1 MPQLV
6 KKRRSGWA
14 VLATGALVASILAV
28 GAGPVSGQQPI
39 SRDATP
45 NNNPDWGADWSAC
58 VGAAG
63 SHDNNF
69 PDVSE
74 GNVHADDIDCIAYY
88 GVTLGMNDGTY
99 APDANVTAF
108 EMELF
113 VQRAADLM
121 DADGE
126 KVLSGVT
133 LSDHVT
139 RLEMAQLMF
148 GLVNDIDDGVRY
160 HPTNN
165 DIEFR
170 DTAGK
175 WHVVDDYFADA
186 RAQVPTAESQL
197 IGAAYELG
205 ITRGTRG
212 DGTRIST
219 ADSTFEPFANVTRA
233 QMASFIARTL
243 DHSNLRPEGL
253 AVQRNLKG
261 DTLISLRDGDFMP
274 IENEPIDVFSA
285 LYPDEAF
292 DPDDG
297 ECELLFVKDETPSHD
312 VCQIDIGDQLT
323 DDEGNVEF
331 ELVTDRDPITVP
343 CTSAATGTY
352 TFTTAQGSGDT
363 TFWAWTGRQGDE
375 FNEDTVA
382 AELEDVARPV
392 GRAGPDYARVSGGL
406 PTGDELAKM
415 GETVTFTVQ
424 LYSETGVRDG
434 ARLVDDKAV
443 GPDRT
448 NNVYLLQIE
457 RYHLTRVASAAGTDG
472 TFGTAD
478 DVMTDSD
485 WGDAADLD
493 LDTPRTKTGSA
504 SSGAGGLFADL
515 PGDWNFGR
523 VSAAGGASALSSPE
537 LIAQAHQ
544 NARIGAAYYT
554 PRTPNVDGKFDIVLT
569 NPDLYAA
576 VNNTDVGVRFTLRP
590 FRPGNDLLDAN
601 PLTDIVES
609 ESTHVVEHDAT
620 LKTRYGT
627 DVVTGVV
634 IFSDDPSDPHS
645 AAGASESYRIISGSR
660 TPNTVTVKVVDQ
672 YGDPLSNV
680 DVTVNSNLDVIDR
693 AATTPADGVLYP
705 EQVDITVQASENADR
720 DANAGENTLTNPRT
734 RFVSLLNANDI
745 ADGSG
750 TTVRTTRTVAL
761 RVQNDNETTA
771 AQIAEDD
778 VIGTF
783 KTRRNGTYRIG
794 YAYTAST
801 EAQTETITPQSAQV
815 VEVAITKTTTG
826 SGTTDDPFVHTLAE
840 NTAAVAFDA
849 TTGRITAGSGSRV
862 VTPAEL
868 GSPVLVYWTDI
879 GTSGQ
884 SDDTEA
890 NLGGDPEFV
899 PVYVTDVGRRTI
911 VANEQRLNGSG
922 DTDNPMAY
930 IYDEDDVF
938 IIENIGASFEMF
950 EEALGLRDNPDG
962 CHVET
967 VSWENYTFYRDPD
980 RYGARPGRVDR
991 TIWEITLS

>member
-1 MPQLV
+1 M
-6 KKRRSGWA
+6 
-14 VLATGALVASILAV
+14 LATGALVASILAV

-39 SRDATP
+39 SRDASP

-69 PDVSE
+69 PDVSDD
-74 GNVHADDIDCIAYY
+74 NVHADDIDCIAYY
-88 GVTLGMNDGTY
+88 GVTIGMGDGTY
-99 APDANVTAF
+99 APDANVSAF

-126 KVLSGVT
+126 AVLAGVT

-170 DTAGK
+170 DSAGK

-197 IGAAYELG
+197 VGAAYELG

-212 DGTRIST
+212 DGTRVST

-261 DTLISLRDGDFMP
+261 ETQISLRGPEFAP

-285 LYPDEAF
+285 LYPDDAF
-292 DPDDG
+292 DEDDG

-312 VCQIDIGDQLT
+312 VCAIDIGDQLT

-331 ELVTDRDPITVP
+331 ELVTDKDPITVA
-343 CTSAATGTY
+343 CGTGTF
-352 TFTTAQGSGDT
+352 TFTSAQGSGDT
-363 TFWAWTGRQGDE
+363 TFWAWTGSLGDE
-375 FNEDTVA
+375 VDEDTNLQ
-382 AELEDVARPV
+382 ELEDVARPV
-392 GRAGPDYARVSGGL
+392 GRAGPDYARISGGL

-415 GETVTFTVQ
+415 GETVIFNVQ
-424 LYSETGVRDG
+424 LRANTNGRDG
-434 ARLVDDKAV
+434 TTLKDDEAV

-448 NNVYLLQIE
+448 RNIYLLQIE
-457 RYHLTRVASAAGTDG
+457 RYHVTRVEG
-472 TFGTAD
+472 
-478 DVMTDSD
+478 TDSD
-485 WGDAADLD
+485 WGDAADRALSS
-493 LDTPRTKTGSA
+493 PRTKTGSA
-504 SSGAGGLFADL
+504 STGRAMLFEDV
-515 PGDWNFGR
+515 PGDWNFGTT
-523 VSAAGGASALSSPE
+523 SAAGGAAALTSAE

-544 NARIGAAYYT
+544 NARIGAAYFT
-554 PRTPNVDGKFDIVLT
+554 PVFPNADGSLDIVLT
-569 NPDLYAA
+569 QPDVYAA

-590 FRPGNDLLDAN
+590 FRPSNDLLTAN
-601 PLTDIVES
+601 PLDDIVIEATANGVKHNETLES
-609 ESTHVVEHDAT
+609 ALDAQ
-620 LKTRYGT
+620 LGFDVG
-627 DVVTGVV
+627 DVVSGAV

-645 AAGASESYRIISGSR
+645 ATAQSESYRLISGSR
-660 TPNTVTVKVVDQ
+660 TPNTVTIKVVDQ
-672 YGDPLSNV
+672 YGDPLRNV
-680 DVTVNSNLDVIDR
+680 DVSLNSDLDVVGR
-693 AATTPADGVLYP
+693 AATAPADGVFYP

-720 DANAGENTLTNPRT
+720 DTMNGENTLINPKT
-734 RFVSLLNANDI
+734 RFVSLIDA
-745 ADGSG
+745 ASVPDGAG
-750 TTVRTTRTVAL
+750 TTVRHTRTVAL
-761 RVQNDNETTA
+761 RVESDDETT
-771 AQIAEDD
+771 IDEVAEDD

-794 YAYTAST
+794 YAYAAST
-801 EAQTETITPQSAQV
+801 AAQTETITPQSAQV

-826 SGTTDDPFVHTLAE
+826 AGTVDDPFVHTLAE
-840 NTAAVAFDA
+840 NTAAVTYDA
-849 TTGRITAGSGSRV
+849 NGVITPGSGSRV

-868 GSPVLVYWTDI
+868 GSAVKVYWTEI

-884 SDDTEA
+884 SERDTTAE
-890 NLGGDPEFV
+890 GPEPV
-899 PVYVTDVGRRTI
+899 DVYVADVGRRTI
-911 VANEQRLNGSG
+911 VANEHLTGA
-922 DTDNPMAY
+922 TDDDEPKAY
-930 IYDEDDVF
+930 FYDEDDVF

-950 EEALGLRDNPDG
+950 EEALALTVKNDG
-962 CHVET
+962 CRAET